1 MANIRK
7 QFNFRNGVQVDDDN
21 LVVSPTGLV
30 GIGTTV
36 PTELL
41 HVNGGNARITGFLT
55 ASQLRGQTLSV
66 FDTATIENI
75 EVGNTLIGAGISIQ
89 SGFITATDPSGIV
102 TYYGDARFLQ
112 GMPTSQWL
120 DIDVGLGFTSI
131 YNRGFV
137 GVATDDPRFTL
148 QVAGGIST
156 EAFNHGVGI
165 HSSGDIYATGIITA
179 YSYTGIGSELALL
192 NADNIGLGTISNDR
206 LPILLNSK
214 LPNDISV
221 GGTITSGS
229 GFFGNITGDVTGNVT
244 GNVTG
249 DVIGNVT
256 GIATGAEGLVG
267 TPDIIV
273 GILTASAVA
282 ASSFI
287 GGITGD
293 VTGTATTARSLTSD
307 AAVDIGDLTVG
318 IATVSNILSATL
330 IGVGTDSELTSDIT
344 IRKFNSPSILQ
355 LSSGINTTTTLES
368 LVSLGSTTSLAENSG
383 GIRYNNPNTA
393 FSYSLYESL
402 DLINFGNGNVNYY
415 LQAGTAGVGT
425 GDFHWHHTGSNNLMT
440 LTYGGSLGIGKTD
453 PTARLEVT
461 GLTSTSDLFVQTSV
475 EVGGNIAVDGDISV
489 PGTGSSITT
498 RAIYIEDGSAGLLN
512 PDGTEIIPAPGQN
525 FNSFNITGVSTVGD
539 LFVDGRLSIDD
550 DHLTGGGLSINPITY
565 TEAPFAAVQIGHPLD
580 QFTGDQLG
588 IGGTIDQTSVSDITL
603 LDGGQVGIGTTALDE
618 FTALTVY
625 GTAVI
630 ERLAIGVGVTQ
641 MTTGALNIQGPIFV
655 SEGVLDDSATDGTPS
670 ADIRTTGIMTA
681 LNGFSSGIGTGIKMN
696 VVGNEIQFVVPGVG
710 ATSLTLF

>member
-41 HVNGGNARITGFLT
+41 HVNDGNARITGFLT

-66 FDTATIENI
+66 SDTATIENV
-75 EVGNTLIGAGISIQ
+75 EVGNTLIGAGISIR

-120 DIDVGLGFTSI
+120 DKDVGLGFTSI

-148 QVAGGIST
+148 QIAGGIST
-156 EAFNHGVGI
+156 TAFNYGVGI

-179 YSYTGIGSELALL
+179 YSYTGIGSELVLL
-192 NADNIGLGTISNDR
+192 DADNIGLGTISNDR
-206 LPILLNSK
+206 LPVLLNSK
-214 LPNDISV
+214 LPNDVSV
-221 GGTITSGS
+221 AGTVTAGS
-229 GFFGNITGDVTGNVT
+229 GFFGNITGDVT

-307 AAVDIGDLTVG
+307 ADVDINDLTVG
-318 IATVSNILSATL
+318 VATVSNILSATL

-344 IRKFNSPSILQ
+344 IRKSTSSSVLQ

-383 GIRYNNPNTA
+383 GIRYNNPNAA
-393 FSYSLYESL
+393 FPYSLYESL

-453 PTARLEVT
+453 PTAKLEVT
-461 GLTSTSDLFVQTSV
+461 GITSTSDLFVQNSV

-525 FNSFNITGVSTVGD
+525 FNSLNITGVSTVGD
-539 LFVDGRLSIDD
+539 LYVDGRAVIDSDNLS
-550 DHLTGGGLSINPITY
+550 GGGLSINPTSY
-565 TEAPFAAVQIGHPLD
+565 REAPYAAVQIGYPLD
-580 QFTGDQLG
+580 FYTGNALG
-588 IGGTIDQTSVSDITL
+588 VGGTVDNASVADITL
-603 LDGGQVGIGTTALDE
+603 IDGGSVGIGTSALDE
-618 FTALTVY
+618 NTAFIVY
-625 GTAVI
+625 GDSVV
-630 ERLAIGVGVTQ
+630 ERLGIGIGVTE
-641 MTTGALNIQGPIFV
+641 MTTGILNIKGPVFI
-655 SEGVLDDSATDGTPS
+655 SEGTAGGDAAS
-670 ADIRTTGIMTA
+670 ADIRTTGIVTA
-681 LNGFSSGIGTGIKMN
+681 LNGFCSGIGTGIKMN

-710 ATSLTLF
+710 STSLTLF

>member
-41 HVNGGNARITGFLT
+41 HVNGGNARVTGFLT

-66 FDTATIENI
+66 SDTATIENI

-137 GVATDDPRFTL
+137 GVATDDPRYTL
-148 QVAGGIST
+148 QIGGT
-156 EAFNHGVGI
+156 TDPLNFGNGVGI
-165 HSSGDIYATGIITA
+165 NSTGDIYATGIVTA
-179 YSYTGIGSELALL
+179 HSFAGIGSELTLL
-192 NADNIGLGTISNDR
+192 DGTNIGLGTISNDR
-206 LPILLNSK
+206 LPILENNRIPSNLNLSG
-214 LPNDISV
+214 IITA
-221 GGTITSGS
+221 GTFSGPL
-229 GFFGNITGDVTGNVT
+229 TGDVTGNVT
-244 GNVTG
+244 
-249 DVIGNVT
+249 GNVT

-307 AAVDIGDLTVG
+307 ADVDINDLTVG
-318 IATVSNILSATL
+318 VATVSNILSATL

-355 LSSGINTTTTLES
+355 LSSGINTTTNIES

-393 FSYSLYESL
+393 FPYSLYESL

-525 FNSFNITGVSTVGD
+525 FNSLNITGVSTVGD

-550 DHLTGGGLSINPITY
+550 DHLTGGGLSINPISY
-565 TEAPFAAVQIGHPLD
+565 TETPFAAVQIGHPLD
-580 QFTGDQLG
+580 QFTQDQLG

-641 MTTGALNIQGPIFV
+641 MTTGALNIQGPVFV
-655 SEGVLDDSATDGTPS
+655 SEGALDDSAADGTPS

>member
-41 HVNGGNARITGFLT
+41 HVNGGNARVTGFLT

-66 FDTATIENI
+66 FDTATIENV
-75 EVGNTLIGAGISIQ
+75 EVGNTLIGAGISIR

-120 DIDVGLGFTSI
+120 DKDVGLGFTSI

-137 GVATDDPRFTL
+137 GVATDDPRHTL
-148 QVAGGIST
+148 QIGGT
-156 EAFNHGVGI
+156 TDPLNFGNGVGI
-165 HSSGDIYATGIITA
+165 NSTGDIYATGIVTA
-179 YSYTGIGSELALL
+179 HSFAGIGSELTLL
-192 NADNIGLGTISNDR
+192 DGTNIGLGTISNDR
-206 LPILLNSK
+206 LPILENNRIPSNLNVSG
-214 LPNDISV
+214 IITA
-221 GGTITSGS
+221 GTFSGPL
-229 GFFGNITGDVTGNVT
+229 TGDVTGNVT
-244 GNVTG
+244 
-249 DVIGNVT
+249 GNVT

-307 AAVDIGDLTVG
+307 ADVDINDLTVG
-318 IATVSNILSATL
+318 VATVSNILSTTL

-355 LSSGINTTTTLES
+355 LSSGINTTTNIES

-383 GIRYNNPNTA
+383 GIRYNNPNPA
-393 FSYSLYESL
+393 FAYSLYESL

-461 GLTSTSDLFVQTSV
+461 GVTSTSDLFVQSSV

-539 LFVDGRLSIDD
+539 LFVDGRLTIDD
-550 DHLTGGGLSINPITY
+550 DHLTGGGLSINPISY
-565 TEAPFAAVQIGHPLD
+565 TETPFAAVQIGHPLD

-641 MTTGALNIQGPIFV
+641 MTTGALNIQGPVFV
-655 SEGVLDDSATDGTPS
+655 SEGALDDSAADGTPS

>member
-41 HVNGGNARITGFLT
+41 HVNDGNARISGFLT

-66 FDTATIENI
+66 SDTATIENV
-75 EVGNTLIGAGISIQ
+75 EVGNTLIGAGISIR

-112 GMPTSQWL
+112 GLPTSQWL
-120 DIDVGLGFTSI
+120 DKDVGLGFTSI

-137 GVATDDPRFTL
+137 GVATDDPRHTL
-148 QVAGGIST
+148 QIGGT
-156 EAFNHGVGI
+156 TDPLNFGNGVGI
-165 HSSGDIYATGIITA
+165 NSTGDIYATGIVTA
-179 YSYTGIGSELALL
+179 YSFAGIGSELTLL
-192 NADNIGLGTISNDR
+192 DGANIGLGTISNDR
-206 LPILLNSK
+206 LPILE
-214 LPNDISV
+214 NDRIPSNINV
-221 GGTITSGS
+221 SGIITAVTFSGS
-229 GFFGNITGDVTGNVT
+229 LTGDVTGDVT
-244 GNVTG
+244 
-249 DVIGNVT
+249 GNVT

-307 AAVDIGDLTVG
+307 ADVDINDLTVG
-318 IATVSNILSATL
+318 VATVSNILSATL

-355 LSSGINTTTTLES
+355 LSSGINTTTNIES
-368 LVSLGSTTSLAENSG
+368 LVSLGSTTSLSENSG
-383 GIRYNNPNTA
+383 GIRYSNPNTA
-393 FSYSLYESL
+393 FPYSLYESL

-461 GLTSTSDLFVQTSV
+461 GVTSTSDLFVQNSV

-512 PDGTEIIPAPGQN
+512 PDGTPIIPASGQN
-525 FNSFNITGVSTVGD
+525 FTSVNLTGISTAIDFNI
-539 LFVDGRLSIDD
+539 DGRLIIDD
-550 DHLTGGGLSINPITY
+550 DFSTGGGLSLNPITY
-565 TEAPFAAVQIGHPLD
+565 REVPFAAMQIGHPLD
-580 QFTGDQLG
+580 LNTGQSLG
-588 IGGTIDQTSVSDITL
+588 IGTTAVIDQESVSGITL
-603 LDGGQVGIGTTALDE
+603 LDGGKVGIGTTAIDD
-618 FTALTVY
+618 FALTVY
-625 GTAVI
+625 GESII
-630 ERLAIGVGVTQ
+630 ERLSIGFGVTD
-641 MTTGALNIQGPIFV
+641 TINTGALNVKGPIIV
-655 SEGVLDDSATDGTPS
+655 DDGYIDPSSGVGG
-670 ADIRTTGIMTA
+670 ADIRTVGIVTAQMGFMTGAGTTGVHIDV
-681 LNGFSSGIGTGIKMN
+681 NGSVITFS
-696 VVGNEIQFVVPGVG
+696 VPGVG
-710 ATSLTLF
+710 TTTLTLF

>member
-1 MANIRK
+1 M
-7 QFNFRNGVQVDDDN
+7 
-21 LVVSPTGLV
+21 
-30 GIGTTV
+30 
-36 PTELL
+36 
-41 HVNGGNARITGFLT
+41 
-55 ASQLRGQTLSV
+55 
-66 FDTATIENI
+66 
-75 EVGNTLIGAGISIQ
+75 
-89 SGFITATDPSGIV
+89 
-102 TYYGDARFLQ
+102 
-112 GMPTSQWL
+112 
-120 DIDVGLGFTSI
+120 
-131 YNRGFV
+131 
-137 GVATDDPRFTL
+137 
-148 QVAGGIST
+148 
-156 EAFNHGVGI
+156 
-165 HSSGDIYATGIITA
+165 
-179 YSYTGIGSELALL
+179 
-192 NADNIGLGTISNDR
+192 GTISNDR
-206 LPILLNSK
+206 LPILENNRIPSNLNLSG
-214 LPNDISV
+214 IITA
-221 GGTITSGS
+221 GTFSGPL
-229 GFFGNITGDVTGNVT
+229 T

-307 AAVDIGDLTVG
+307 ADVDINDLTVG
-318 IATVSNILSATL
+318 VATVSNILNATL

-344 IRKFNSPSILQ
+344 IRKFTSPSVLQ

-383 GIRYNNPNTA
+383 GIRYNNPNSA
-393 FSYSLYESL
+393 FPYSLYESL

-440 LTYGGSLGIGKTD
+440 LTYGGSLGIGKTN
-453 PTARLEVT
+453 PTAKLEVT
-461 GLTSTSDLFVQTSV
+461 GITSTSDLFVQNSV

-539 LFVDGRLSIDD
+539 LFVDGRATIDSD
-550 DHLTGGGLSINPITY
+550 NTSGGGLSINPTSY
-565 TEAPFAAVQIGHPLD
+565 TVAPYAAVQIGYPLD
-580 QFTGDQLG
+580 LNTQEPLG
-588 IGGTIDQTSVSDITL
+588 IGTTAVIDQSSVDEITL

-618 FTALTVY
+618 NTALLVY
-625 GTAVI
+625 GDSVI

-641 MTTGALNIQGPIFV
+641 MTTGVLNVRGPILV
-655 SEGVLDDSATDGTPS
+655 SKGSLDGQLNSGTDS
-670 ADIRTTGIMTA
+670 ADINTVGIVTAQMGFMTGAGTTGVHIDV
-681 LNGFSSGIGTGIKMN
+681 NGSVITFS
-696 VVGNEIQFVVPGVG
+696 VPGVG
-710 ATSLTLF
+710 TTTLTLF